1 MPVFMTNMSKELLL
15 HIGTTK
21 TGSSFLQSCAAL
33 NQAFLRSRGIDY
45 PPMGVEEAFF
55 ANARKG
61 IVTGGN
67 GAVITQYVSANSEEN
82 LQRILLESSSR
93 LNCVDD
99 TNRTLVSNEGLCNNV
114 FAHIQRLK
122 LLTDC
127 ARNAGYSHIKCL
139 LVVRNPYEHMC
150 SWFLEGL
157 KGTGWA
163 AFTSIEDYAVKY
175 NDLPA
180 IASAITNAKE
190 LDIELKCIN
199 YSTCKNE
206 LLPLFLEWAGVSK
219 ADSISVAT
227 PAKPVNRSLDC
238 VEQIICQALAEHGI
252 KPALFAGKLLNS
264 ELVSGNEAM
273 NNIRS
278 SIPYVAPAA
287 LDAMESINLANVEF
301 INLHLQESNHIKFNR
316 GYFPSNDADN
326 LTITKMQLRSIV
338 STFAALLE
346 QHTTSKPW
354 KIVDKS

>member
-1 MPVFMTNMSKELLL
+1 
-15 HIGTTK
+15 
-21 TGSSFLQSCAAL
+21 
-33 NQAFLRSRGIDY
+33 
-45 PPMGVEEAFF
+45 
-55 ANARKG
+55 
-61 IVTGGN
+61 
-67 GAVITQYVSANSEEN
+67 
-82 LQRILLESSSR
+82 
-93 LNCVDD
+93 
-99 TNRTLVSNEGLCNNV
+99 
-114 FAHIQRLK
+114 
-122 LLTDC
+122 
-127 ARNAGYSHIKCL
+127 
-139 LVVRNPYEHMC
+139 MC

-180 IASAITNAKE
+180 IASAIANTKE

-252 KPALFAGKLLNS
+252 KPAIFVGKLLYS
-264 ELVSGNEAM
+264 ELVTGNEAM
-273 NNIRS
+273 SNTLN
-278 SIPYVAPAA
+278 SIPYAAPAA
-287 LDAMESINLANVEF
+287 LDAMESINLSSVEF

-316 GYFPSNDADN
+316 GHFPSSDADK

-354 KIVDKS
+354 KIDNKD